1 MLATFAIA
9 VVIIALA
16 MKVDSERI
24 RHAGNWML
32 VAQIALF
39 DIVVGVIFLMFV
51 LCRILE
57 PSLLHVVSMPLLA
70 GLAVV
75 ALISFGVRTYV
86 RSRIGA
92 KSEFRRDFLTLL
104 TAMTALS
111 ILRDMAATLPHAG
124 GH

>member
-1 MLATFAIA
+1 MLTTFAIA

-16 MKVDSERI
+16 MKVESERI
-24 RHAGNWML
+24 RHSGNWKL

-39 DIVVGVIFLMFV
+39 DIVVGVTFLIFV
-51 LCRILE
+51 LCRFLE
-57 PSLLHVVSMPLLA
+57 PSLLHTVSMPLLA

-92 KSEFRRDFLTLL
+92 KSELKWDFLIFL
-104 TAMTALS
+104 TAMTVLS
-111 ILRDMAATLPHAG
+111 FLRDMTAALPHTG
-124 GH
+124 GY

>member
-1 MLATFAIA
+1 MLTTFAIA

-16 MKVDSERI
+16 MKVESERI
-24 RHAGNWML
+24 RHSGNWKL

-51 LCRILE
+51 LCRFLE
-57 PSLLHVVSMPLLA
+57 PSLLHIVSMPLLA

-86 RSRIGA
+86 RSRIGV
-92 KSEFRRDFLTLL
+92 KSELKWDFLILL
-104 TAMTALS
+104 TAMTVLS
-111 ILRDMAATLPHAG
+111 FLRDMTAALPHAG
-124 GH
+124 GY